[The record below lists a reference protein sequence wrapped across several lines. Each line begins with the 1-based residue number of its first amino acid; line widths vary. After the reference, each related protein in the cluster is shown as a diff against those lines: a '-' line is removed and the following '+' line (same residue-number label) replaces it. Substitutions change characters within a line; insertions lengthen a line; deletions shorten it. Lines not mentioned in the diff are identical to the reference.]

1 MFACKCFFLFLN
13 LFQLNSLCAIFF
25 SVDKPRALEG
35 VLAMN
40 NYLENPKK
48 LYEGELI
55 APEHILERDGVIYTS
70 LANGDVVKIVEG
82 KIHVMSK
89 FGKYC
94 CE

>member
-1 MFACKCFFLFLN
+1 VFSFFKKICALKI
-13 LFQLNSLCAIFF
+13 NSMHVS
-25 SVDKPRALEG
+25 SVAKPRALEG

-40 NYLENPKK
+40 DYLENPKK
-48 LYEGELI
+48 LYEGKLI

-70 LANGDVVKIVEG
+70 LANGDVVKIVKGE
-82 KIHVMSK
+82 IEVMTK